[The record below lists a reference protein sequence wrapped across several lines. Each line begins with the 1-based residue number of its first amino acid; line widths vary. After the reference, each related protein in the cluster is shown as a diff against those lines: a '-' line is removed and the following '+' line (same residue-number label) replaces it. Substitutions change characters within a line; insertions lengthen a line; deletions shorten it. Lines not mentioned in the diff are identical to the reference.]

1 MSASV
6 TMSKKPVGITA
17 AIGTPLGRIPVRSS
31 FLMSSSLHA
40 PIPVSLSGVMFGAV
54 TSNGG
59 SLKRRPPEKSLPA
72 TTSGGPLGE
81 WQLPQVMMV
90 LTRYP
95 PRSTGVSAQ
104 APPTS
109 ASVAKVN
116 IATRSIMPLPRFLIP
131 APGLLLDRAP
141 AANQT
146 CVVCADVSS
155 CGYGGQQ

>member
-1 MSASV
+1 MGE
-6 TMSKKPVGITA
+6 PF
-17 AIGTPLGRIPVRSS
+17 GRMPVRGS
-31 FLMSSSLHA
+31 FLMSSSLHD
-40 PIPVSLSGVMFGAV
+40 PMPVALSWVMFGAV

-59 SLKRRPPEKSLPA
+59 SSKRSPPEKSLPA
-72 TTSGGPLGE
+72 TTSGGPFGE
-81 WQLPQVMMV
+81 WQLAQVMMV

-116 IATRSIMPLPRFLIP
+116 VASRSMMPLPRFLIP
-131 APGLLLDRAP
+131 APGLLLRQRAP

-146 CVVCADVSS
+146 CVVRANVSS
-155 CGYGGQQ
+155 CGYGTQTKRAASAALDD